1 MMSRSMMMGAALI
14 FAMGCRVTPKPDAGC
29 VGITCPTGG
38 GVGAGG
44 GTGGGGGGGVTGGG
58 GGTTGGGTGG
68 ATGGGG
74 GVTGGG
80 TGGGSFFGW
89 DGGLTVDA
97 ARGARFC
104 QEYVRIENAIV
115 VGIDNAVRGSL
126 GDYNTQFWVVDSNDS
141 TRGIMVDKF
150 YTDAPGP
157 YLPVVGDI
165 VNLNG
170 YVKRYSRFNDRT
182 AYRTVFG
189 STFGCTG
196 VDAGSNPTQLRVELV
211 DAGATVPVNTVPAGF
226 GDAMSGDNRPNPELA
241 GTRIRIPGPLTLSDP
256 NPTAFKRVSLVA
268 TDTVFF
274 GFEVTGGILVNNY
287 RTFDFTASDGGGR
300 MGCDYR
306 AYSNDGGVVT
316 FPNGITGIWD
326 TYSHASCEDGGTSG
340 CSRRNQAVVPGT
352 TNDYTYAIFP
362 LDCSDVPGVVQ

>member
-1 MMSRSMMMGAALI
+1 MMFRSMMLGAAVI
-14 FAMGCRVTPKPDAGC
+14 FAVGCRPSMTVDAGC

-44 GTGGGGGGGVTGGG
+44 GSGGGSGGGTGG

-68 ATGGGG
+68 GT
-74 GVTGGG
+74 TGGG
-80 TGGGSFFGW
+80 TGGGTATGGGGGSFFGW

-97 ARGARFC
+97 AKGARFC
-104 QEYVRIENAIV
+104 QEYIRVENAIV
-115 VGIDNAVRGSL
+115 VGIESSVRGGQ
-126 GDYNTQFWVVDSNDS
+126 GDYNVQFWVVDSDNP

-157 YLPVVGDI
+157 YLPQIGDV
-165 VNLNG
+165 VNLSG

-196 VDAGSNPTQLRVELV
+196 ADAGTNPTQLRVELV

-226 GDAMSGDNRPNPELA
+226 GDSMAGDNRPNPEFA

-256 NPTAFKRVSLVA
+256 NPTAFQRVSLST
-268 TDTVFF
+268 TDTLFF
-274 GFEVTGGILVNNY
+274 GFEVTGGILVSNF
-287 RTFDFTASDGGGR
+287 RTFDFTASDGGSR

-306 AYSNDGGVVT
+306 AYANDAGVVT

-326 TYSHASCEDGGTSG
+326 TYSHASCEDGGTSN
-340 CSRRNQAVVPGT
+340 CNRRNAAVVPGT
-352 TNDYTYAIFP
+352 MNDFTYAIYP
-362 LDCSDVPGVVQ
+362 LDCGDLPGMVQ